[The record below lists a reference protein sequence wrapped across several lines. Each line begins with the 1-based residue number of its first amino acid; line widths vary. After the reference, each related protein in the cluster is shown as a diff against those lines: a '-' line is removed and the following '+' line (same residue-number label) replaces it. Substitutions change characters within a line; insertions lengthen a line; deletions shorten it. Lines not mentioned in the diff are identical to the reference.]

1 MKKISV
7 LGILM
12 MALLLTG
19 CENAEQKAQLV
30 TCQQE
35 KQQLQSQVDQANAT
49 IQQKD
54 QQIDKLKG
62 DVREVN
68 QKALESIRTMMEKQ
82 NAKDVELKNKLKDKE
97 AEVKTLQQ
105 QVNELKAKDAQI
117 EMLKKQISELKEK
130 AAQIEEL
137 QQKLNKLQAQ
147 QADTDA
153 PAEPGN
159 M

>member
-1 MKKISV
+1 MKKISL

-12 MALLLTG
+12 MAALLAG
-19 CENAEQKAQLV
+19 CENAEKKAQLV

-35 KQQLQSQVDQANAT
+35 KQQLQTQMDQANAT
-49 IQQKD
+49 LQQKD

-97 AEVKTLQQ
+97 AELKTLQQ
-105 QVNELKAKDAQI
+105 QV
-117 EMLKKQISELKEK
+117 SELKEK
-130 AAQIEEL
+130 AAQVEEL
-137 QQKLNKLQAQ
+137 QQKLNKLEAQ
-147 QADTDA
+147 QADTTGDA
-153 PAEPGN
+153 GQ